1 MDKMLSNIHGTDAAL
16 LAMCW
21 LMYKVILGSKKG
33 EQEEVIMG
41 VKAMTGVAL
50 SIIIARVLITLVPL
64 FVK

>member
-1 MDKMLSNIHGTDAAL
+1 MLSNIHGTDAAL